1 MIEMDIQL
9 DKNKELVIFHDLHIK
24 DKWVKDMTL
33 DEIQI
38 IHPQTLSLEQFFTHF
53 DYQSIEL
60 YFDLKGSEDVV
71 PQLLKY
77 IQKYNI
83 NTSKNMVC

>member
-1 MIEMDIQL
+1 MFKIAHRGYSEYYKDNTLEAFEQAVKHGFDMIEMDIQL

-38 IHPQTLSLEQFFTHF
+38 IHPQILSLEQFFTQF
-53 DYQSIEL
+53 D
-60 YFDLKGSEDVV
+60 
-71 PQLLKY
+71 
-77 IQKYNI
+77 
-83 NTSKNMVC
+83 